1 MTRSRRQQQPP
12 LRRAPPASLDD
23 AIVAT
28 KVAEAAVR
36 AIRETAAEYG
46 LDGPSWDE
54 AVLHPQV
61 IPIVARALRQS
72 GWWWLG
78 RAEEEPLPEPS
89 HAKREPGDAVE

>member
-1 MTRSRRQQQPP
+1 MSRSRRRQAPVQQ
-12 LRRAPPASLDD
+12 AVPATIDD

-61 IPIVARALRQS
+61 IAIVARSLRQS

-78 RAEEEPLPEPS
+78 RTEKA
-89 HAKREPGDAVE
+89 PGDAPE